1 MDLKNIYQPI
11 KKDLK
16 IVDDLLREAFK
27 RTKNRSILKLTDYLL
42 GSPGK
47 RIRPALVV
55 LSAKAVS
62 CHKSRD
68 IEAAIIKIAAA
79 VELIHLASLTHDDV
93 VDHAS
98 LRHNKQSVNRK
109 WGDDV
114 SIALGDYLYSE
125 GFELI
130 SSCGNADILSCISQ
144 ATKAMCEGEL
154 IQICQRDNFSLSKRR
169 YFIIVKKKTASLFAA
184 SCQAGAKTA
193 NSSAFLEG
201 ALKNYGL
208 NFGIAF
214 QIIDDYL
221 DLVSEKE
228 RLGKAPGQDIA
239 VGEMTLPLLNLLE
252 STKVNKRPTLLR
264 LIKSKDKRSLKEIKK
279 RLLHFDAV
287 CGMKKSTL
295 FYVNAAKATLN
306 ILPDSVYRDALIR
319 LADFLLRK
327 GFPL

>member
-169 YFIIVKKKTASLFAA
+169 YFIIVKKKTATAVET
-184 SCQAGAKTA
+184 QAVT
-193 NSSAFLEG
+193 
-201 ALKNYGL
+201 
-208 NFGIAF
+208 
-214 QIIDDYL
+214 
-221 DLVSEKE
+221 
-228 RLGKAPGQDIA
+228 
-239 VGEMTLPLLNLLE
+239 
-252 STKVNKRPTLLR
+252 
-264 LIKSKDKRSLKEIKK
+264 
-279 RLLHFDAV
+279 RLL
-287 CGMKKSTL
+287 SL
-295 FYVNAAKATLN
+295 I
-306 ILPDSVYRDALIR
+306 ILPPILPSILPFTTSVLH
-319 LADFLLRK
+319 
-327 GFPL
+327 